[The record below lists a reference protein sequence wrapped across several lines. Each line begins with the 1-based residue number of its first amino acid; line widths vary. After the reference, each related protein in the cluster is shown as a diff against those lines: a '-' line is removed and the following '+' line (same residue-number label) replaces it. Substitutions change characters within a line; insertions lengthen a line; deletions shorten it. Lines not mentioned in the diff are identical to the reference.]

1 MKSVSIKGA
10 DSTWNNNIKYLD
22 PRRKYHKYFRQ
33 KDTLMAIPRMLEQD
47 LQNKDPDQYEAL
59 VAQAEE
65 ERSKINV
72 DSIIKVYPEEA
83 NFFKK
88 EKEEPSGE

>member
-10 DSTWNNNIKYLD
+10 DSSLTDSIKYSD

-33 KDTLMAIPRMLEQD
+33 RDTLMAIPKILEQD

-65 ERSKINV
+65 ERSKIDT

-83 NFFKK
+83 NYFKK
-88 EKEEPSGE
+88 EVEPSGE

>member
-10 DSTWNNNIKYLD
+10 DSTWNDNIKYSD

-33 KDTLMAIPRMLEQD
+33 RDTLMTIPKILEPF
-47 LQNKDPDQYEAL
+47 LQKEDPDQYEAL

-65 ERSKINV
+65 ERSKIDV

-83 NFFKK
+83 NYFK
-88 EKEEPSGE
+88 EEEPSGE

>member
-10 DSTWNNNIKYLD
+10 DSAWKDNIKYSD

-33 KDTLMAIPRMLEQD
+33 RDTLMAIPKILESF
-47 LQNKDPDQYEAL
+47 LQKEDPDQYKAL
-59 VAQAEE
+59 VAQAKE
-65 ERSKINV
+65 ERSKIDA

-83 NFFKK
+83 NYF
-88 EKEEPSGE
+88 KEEESSGE

>member
-10 DSTWNNNIKYLD
+10 DSTWNEDIKYTD

-33 KDTLMAIPRMLEQD
+33 KDTLMAIPKILEQD
-47 LQNKDPDQYEAL
+47 LQNKDPEQYENL
-59 VAQAEE
+59 VTQAEE
-65 ERSKINV
+65 ERSKIDV

-83 NFFKK
+83 NYFKK
-88 EKEEPSGE
+88 EESSGE

>member
-10 DSTWNNNIKYLD
+10 DSTWNENIKYSD

-33 KDTLMAIPRMLEQD
+33 RDTLMAIPKILEQD
-47 LQNKDPDQYEAL
+47 LQNKDPEQYEAL

-65 ERSKINV
+65 ERSKIDV
-72 DSIIKVYPEEA
+72 DSLIKVYPEEA
-83 NFFKK
+83 NYFKK
-88 EKEEPSGE
+88 KESSGE

>member
-1 MKSVSIKGA
+1 MKSISIKGA
-10 DSTWNNNIKYLD
+10 DSTWNDNIKYSD

-33 KDTLMAIPRMLEQD
+33 RDTLMAIPKILEQD
-47 LQNKDPDQYEAL
+47 LKNKYSDQYEAL

-65 ERSKINV
+65 ERSKIDT

-83 NFFKK
+83 NYFKK
-88 EKEEPSGE
+88 EEEPSGE

>member
-10 DSTWNNNIKYLD
+10 DSSWNDSIKYSD

-33 KDTLMAIPRMLEQD
+33 RDSLMAIPKILEED
-47 LQNKDPDQYEAL
+47 LKNKDSEQYEAL

-65 ERSKINV
+65 ERSKIDV
-72 DSIIKVYPEEA
+72 DSIIKVHPESA
-83 NFFKK
+83 NYFKAD
-88 EKEEPSGE
+88 SGE

>member
-10 DSTWNNNIKYLD
+10 DSTWNDNIKYSD

-33 KDTLMAIPRMLEQD
+33 RDTLMAIPKILEQD
-47 LQNKDPDQYEAL
+47 LKNKDSAQYESL

-65 ERSKINV
+65 ERSKIDI

-83 NFFKK
+83 NYFK
-88 EKEEPSGE
+88 EEEPSGE

>member
-10 DSTWNNNIKYLD
+10 DSTWNEDIKFSD

-33 KDTLMAIPRMLEQD
+33 RDTLMAIPKILEQD

-65 ERSKINV
+65 ERSKIDV

-83 NFFKK
+83 NYFKK
-88 EKEEPSGE
+88 EVEPSGE